1 MDAGPRGPLGTSL
14 LALPRQRAIPV
25 PELDMPEQFLITRL
39 LSVQHFVGM
48 GTLTAVLRSR

>member
-14 LALPRQRAIPV
+14 LALPGQRAIPV
-25 PELDMPEQFLITRL
+25 PDTPEQFLITRL
-39 LSVQHFVGM
+39 LSVQHFVGT